1 MQTKAII
8 KTDECIGC
16 ESCVELCPEVFGF
29 DDEAENTFVLIPET
43 KSVRTNVG
51 EFNYDYLIMA
61 CGVRHFYFGMPAC

>member
-29 DDEAENTFVLIPET
+29 DDEAEKAFVLISEGGSEICLPLENWF
-43 KSVRTNVG
+43 R
-51 EFNYDYLIMA
+51 
-61 CGVRHFYFGMPAC
+61 